1 MDLFLRYLWEN
12 PRLFFSAAVIVCFSI
27 CCHEFMH
34 AFAALKFG
42 DDTAANRG
50 HLTLNPLR
58 QMGVVSLIMFCLV
71 GIAWGQVPV
80 DLRKLRGRF
89 APALVALAGPL
100 TNLVIGFL
108 FLAGAF
114 LLVRNFGESFALQ
127 MLCYGGILNYLLFI
141 LNLLPIPGLDGGA
154 VVQNFLPQLN
164 WDRAEWSKGVLFFL
178 ILALFAGFD
187 YLWGAAEFLA
197 QQTLSLLARVF

>member
-1 MDLFLRYLWEN
+1 MDLFLRYLWED

-34 AFAALKFG
+34 AFVALKLG
-42 DDTAANRG
+42 DDTAANQG

-80 DLRKLRGRF
+80 DWRKLRGRF

-100 TNLVIGFL
+100 TNLILGFL
-108 FLAGAF
+108 FLAGVFA
-114 LLVRNFGESFALQ
+114 LAGKFGESFAVQ
-127 MLCYGGILNYLLFI
+127 MLCYGGILNYLLFL
-141 LNLLPIPGLDGGA
+141 LNLLPIPGLDGGT
-154 VVQNFLPQLN
+154 VVQNLLPQLN
-164 WDRAEWSKGVLFFL
+164 WNRAEWSKGILFFL
-178 ILALFAGFD
+178 IVALFAGFD
-187 YLWGAAEFLA
+187 YLWSAAEFLA
-197 QQTLSLLARVF
+197 GQTLNLLAWVF